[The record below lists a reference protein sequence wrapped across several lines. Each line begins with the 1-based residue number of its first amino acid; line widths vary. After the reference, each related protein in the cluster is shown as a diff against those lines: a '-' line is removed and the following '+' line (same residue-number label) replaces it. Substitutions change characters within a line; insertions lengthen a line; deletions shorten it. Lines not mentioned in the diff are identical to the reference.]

1 MSGLCL
7 SHKSNN
13 MNHKTP
19 SGFLMV
25 ILVCMTSFMNAQTKN
40 TMEKA
45 QLSEDQTQVME
56 VIEKMTSSFHNK
68 DIEGVMRSYEPEAV
82 IVFEPGSPV
91 SGHSLLREMFQG
103 AFTISPKFVYS
114 GHEVFVSGDIAT
126 HFAPWTMTG
135 KAPDGTEIKQS
146 GLSVAVLRKQAD
158 GKWLMIFDN
167 PHGQTLM
174 DKK

>member
-1 MSGLCL
+1 M
-7 SHKSNN
+7 
-13 MNHKTP
+13 MYKTH

-25 ILVCMTSFMNAQTKN
+25 ILVCMTTFINAQTKN
-40 TMEKA
+40 VMKKTK
-45 QLSEDQTQVME
+45 LTEDQSQVME
-56 VIEKMTSSFHNK
+56 VIEKMTSSFHNR
-68 DIEGVMRSYEPEAV
+68 DIEGVMASYEPEAV
-82 IVFEPGSPV
+82 IVFEPGAPV
-91 SGHSLLREMFQG
+91 SGHQLLREMFQG

-135 KAPDGTEIKQS
+135 KAADGTEIKQS

-158 GKWLMIFDN
+158 GSWLMIFDN
-167 PHGQTLM
+167 PHGQLLM